1 MNFKNNPTK
10 HYISRSISF
19 VQKDSFGG
27 GEGFRARLFFFLF
40 FFFSVSSP
48 LFAQWG
54 QQTYWSLDGNKIM
67 EVESGNIVQRDAMN
81 VSKTSVLIAKE
92 DLTDEDG
99 KTLNVVRFAFA
110 NGNQKVLLNTNTKK
124 VWRYDTRGDFWVYDL
139 KNHSLKQIGKD
150 KPEASLMFAK
160 FSPDATKVAYVSG
173 HNIYVEDLNNGTT
186 KALTTNG
193 TLRLINGT
201 FDWVY
206 EEEFDCRDGF
216 RWSPD
221 SKSIAYWQIDA
232 RKIKNYLMINNTDSL
247 YPFTVPVEYP
257 VVGEDPSACKIGVV
271 DIATAKTQWM
281 NVPGD
286 AVQHYIPR
294 MEWAN
299 SSGSLII
306 QQLNRRQNISKI
318 MLLNVAENSA
328 KTIYTETETAW
339 VDVKKEATG
348 WSWINKGNKFIW
360 LSEKDGWRHIYAID
374 LNGKQNLITK
384 DNFDVIELNLIDE
397 KNGVIYFMASP
408 DNATQ
413 KYLYK
418 VSLNGGKSVRVTP
431 MNESG
436 THQYDISPNGK
447 LAFHS
452 YSNAT
457 LFPLSDVVSL
467 SVHKRLSGGEISEQ
481 AKNYPAQKVEFF
493 KIKTQD
499 NIEMDGWMVKPKN
512 FDASKK
518 YPVVFYVYGEPGAST
533 VTDEFGVDF
542 NPVYAGNMANDGYIY
557 ISVDGRGTPVPK
569 GREWRKSI
577 YHRIGDINIRD
588 QAMAAKEILKWN
600 FVDADRIAVWGWSG
614 GGSSTLNLMMQYPE
628 IYKTGIS
635 IAAVDNQLNYDNIYQ
650 ERYMGLLP
658 EDRHYFVDNS
668 PLAHAKNLQ
677 GNLLLVHGTGDDNV
691 HYNNA
696 EQMINEL
703 IKHGKVFQMMS
714 YPNRTHSIKEGEG
727 TRRHL
732 AITCTK
738 FLQENCPPGG
748 R

>member
-1 MNFKNNPTK
+1 M
-10 HYISRSISF
+10 
-19 VQKDSFGG
+19 
-27 GEGFRARLFFFLF
+27 RLSFFFLSF
-40 FFFSVSSP
+40 LLLSSP

-54 QQTYWSLDGNKIM
+54 QETYWSLDGNKIM
-67 EVESGNIVQRDAMN
+67 EVENGNIVERDAKET
-81 VSKTSVLIAKE
+81 SKTAVLIAKE
-92 DLTDEDG
+92 DLVGTDG
-99 KTLNVVRFAFA
+99 RAINVVRFAFA

-124 VWRYDTRGDFWVYDL
+124 VWRYDTRGDFWVYNL
-139 KNHSLKQIGKD
+139 KDHSLKQIGKD
-150 KPEASLMFAK
+150 KPASSLMFAK
-160 FSPDATKVAYVSG
+160 FSPDASKVAYVSG
-173 HNIYVEDLNNGTT
+173 HNIYVEGLNTGAT
-186 KALTTNG
+186 KALTTDG

-232 RKIKNYLMINNTDSL
+232 SKIKNYLMINNTDSL

-286 AVQHYIPR
+286 AVQNYIPR

-299 SSGSLII
+299 SSQALII
-306 QQLNRRQNISKI
+306 QQLNRRQNTSKI
-318 MLLNVAENSA
+318 MLLNVVANTA
-328 KTIYTETETAW
+328 KTIYTETDKAW
-339 VDVKKEATG
+339 VDAKAEATG
-348 WSWINKGNKFIW
+348 WNWIDKGNKFIW

-374 LNGKQNLITK
+374 LNGKQTLLTK
-384 DNFDVIELNLIDE
+384 DNFDVISLNRVDE
-397 KNGVIYFMASP
+397 KNAQIYFMASP

-413 KYLYK
+413 CYLYK
-418 VSLNGGKSVRVTP
+418 VSLNGGKSVRITP
-431 MNESG
+431 SNESG
-436 THQYDISPNGK
+436 THEYDISPNGK
-447 LAFHS
+447 LAFHT

-457 LFPLSDVVSL
+457 TFPVSDVVAL
-467 SVHKRLSGGEISEQ
+467 PTHKRLSGGEISEN
-481 AKNYPAQKVEFF
+481 AKNYPAPKVEFF
-493 KIKTQD
+493 KVKTQD
-499 NIEMDGWMVKPKN
+499 GIEMDGWMVKPTN

-518 YPVVFYVYGEPGAST
+518 YPVVFYVYGEPGGAT
-533 VTDEFGVDF
+533 VIDDFGTGF
-542 NPVYAGNMANDGYIY
+542 NRLYAGDMADDGYIY
-557 ISVDGRGTPVPK
+557 ISVDGRGSPTPK

-600 FVDADRIAVWGWSG
+600 FVDAERIAVWGWSG

-658 EDRHYFVDNS
+658 EDRHFFVDNS
-668 PLAHAKNLQ
+668 PLAHAKNLE
-677 GNLLLVHGTGDDNV
+677 GNLLLIHGTGDDNV

-703 IKHGKVFQMMS
+703 IKYGKVFQMMS
-714 YPNRTHSIKEGEG
+714 YPNRTHSINEGAG
-727 TRRHL
+727 TSQHL
-732 AITCTK
+732 AFTYTK